1 MKKIPQ
7 LNTMKELLPALFL
20 LSIISVQETQI
31 IRGDCID
38 TAIGCVPVDQTKF
51 LSFLLRWS
59 IGIASGVAFILIT
72 KASFQIMT
80 SQGDMKKIQ
89 AGKELLTSAIMGL
102 ILIIFSVFILRLIG
116 VNILQVWR

>member
-1 MKKIPQ
+1 M
-7 LNTMKELLPALFL
+7 
-20 LSIISVQETQI
+20 
-31 IRGDCID
+31 
-38 TAIGCVPVDQTKF
+38 PVDQTKF

-59 IGIASGVAFILIT
+59 IGIASGVAFILII

-102 ILIIFSVFILRLIG
+102 MLIIFSVFILRLIG